1 MVRYTVAVC
10 NYNMAKTVGD
20 SLRSILDQ
28 TDDRFEVVCVD
39 GGSTDGSQSILKD
52 LAEEYDRLRID
63 LQDPDPDRHLGADRN
78 RSFELS
84 DGDYVLESFDCD
96 NVYYDIIDDLVTLY
110 HQFEEGI
117 GREFLLSA
125 GGVNMAPRNLVL
137 KIPYR
142 NFGGAEDRD
151 WFRRLAAEDAIL
163 WIEQTGVTG
172 ENVGY
177 EKGFRRQIERDLNGK
192 ICDFQSG
199 ILFWSAIRWA
209 LSPGH
214 PYVYEKRRPLPV
226 ELLKRLYDLL
236 TYPYAYLRVLE
247 RDQYEA
253 PEEFDRKGALERTI
267 TRRRKPAPEL
277 AADLGI
283 TLDCSVLSP
292 LGRRAFCRE

>member
-10 NYNMAKTVGD
+10 NYNMAETVD
-20 SLRSILDQ
+20 ASLRSILDQ

-39 GGSTDGSQSILKD
+39 GGSTDGSQSVLKD

-84 DGDYVLESFDCD
+84 NGDYVLESFDCD

-117 GREFLLSA
+117 DGEFLLSA

-137 KIPYR
+137 NIPYR

-199 ILFWSAIRWA
+199 ISFWSAIRWA

-214 PYVYEKRRPLPV
+214 PYVYEKHRPLPI

-253 PEEFDRKGALERTI
+253 PEGFDRKGALERTI
-267 TRRRKPAPEL
+267 TRHRKPAPEL